1 MQYGILIGVLAY
13 ELLVIGGIG
22 LWLARKDAGK
32 EHEEGEFALGGRSL
46 PVPVLAVTLALTVLG
61 AAHIL
66 GVMEMAWGMGAAAIW
81 FSIAHVILLVLVCT
95 TTGIWFRRLG
105 LTTVPQVL
113 KTFFGAE
120 VELVVSCVMAGV
132 IFGILTLE
140 AQGLGIVI
148 SSMTGWS
155 VQSAAIAGSILGVFY
170 VVLAGMKE
178 VGWVNL
184 VNAIV
189 LYIGIILAVI
199 FLASSLPGG
208 NYDSVAEFYET
219 VPAKVLVEDGA
230 TVAPGV
236 ETEVDADGKQY
247 MLVDQSFMLS
257 IYGTRGILL
266 TFALGVTIAVV
277 FSQGISQM
285 LLQPA
290 MSAKSEQDIKKA
302 LWIAA
307 PVNGLF
313 GVFIVVIGLTAKS
326 LPEFNALGPKKA
338 ATAMLVEMLPGWL
351 STILLASFLAAILS
365 TFAMTSLAPAT
376 IFSMNIYKGLFKPN
390 ATDRDVA
397 FVTRIMIVILA
408 MIAMVVAANLPPI
421 LAAITWLFSW
431 LIPVFWIV
439 IIGFFWNRSRG
450 AALTTLLTAWVVNS
464 LWSFTSLPA
473 MVGLPPDANA
483 YVVLAVTIA
492 VAVAS
497 NFIMKGDVGYFKSH
511 EYISRQVAV
520 AHKNDSQS
528 AG

>member
-1 MQYGILIGVLAY
+1 MQYGMLFGVLAY

-22 LWLARKDAGK
+22 LWLARQRTGK

-66 GVMEMAWGMGAAAIW
+66 GVFEMTWDLGAAAVW

-95 TTGIWFRRLG
+95 TTGLWFRRLG

-113 KTFFGAE
+113 KTFFGDGI
-120 VELVVSCVMAGV
+120 ELLVSCVMAGC

-155 VQSAAIAGSILGVFY
+155 IQAAAIAGSVLGIFY

-178 VGWVNL
+178 VGWINL

-189 LYIGIILAVI
+189 LYIGIILATI
-199 FLASSLPGG
+199 FVAQKLPGG
-208 NYDSVAEFYET
+208 NYDKVAEHYKT
-219 VPAKVLVEDGA
+219 VPAKVMLEKDAAAPEGK
-230 TVAPGV
+230 TVQTNAKG
-236 ETEVDADGKQY
+236 EQYFEADQK
-247 MLVDQSFMLS
+247 FMLS
-257 IYGTRGILL
+257 IFGTRGIML

-290 MSAKSEQDIKKA
+290 MSAKSEGDIKKA

-313 GVFIVVIGLTAKS
+313 GVFIVVLGLTAKYLVVTGG
-326 LPEFNALGPKKA
+326 LPEDLGGKNAAP
-338 ATAMLVEMLPGWL
+338 TMLIEFLPGWL

-376 IFSMNIYKGLFKPN
+376 IFSMNIYKNLYHPD
-390 ATDRDVA
+390 ATDNEVTK
-397 FVTRIMIVILA
+397 VTRIAIIVLAVIAMIV
-408 MIAMVVAANLPPI
+408 AAYLPPI
-421 LAAITWLFSW
+421 LAAIKWLFSW

-439 IIGFFWNRSRG
+439 VFGFFWKRSRG
-450 AALTTLLTAWVVNS
+450 AALATLLTAWVANS
-464 LWSFTSLPA
+464 LWSFSSLPA
-473 MVGLPPDANA
+473 TLGLPGDANA
-483 YVVLAVTIA
+483 YVVLVVTLV
-492 VAVAS
+492 VAIVA
-497 NFIMKGDVGYFKSH
+497 NATMKGEVGYFRSE
-511 EYISRQVAV
+511 EYRSKVGSV
-520 AHKNDSQS
+520 
-528 AG
+528 

>member
-1 MQYGILIGVLAY
+1 MNYGMLLGVLAY
-13 ELLVIGGIG
+13 ELIVIGGIG
-22 LWLARKDAGK
+22 YWLSKQSAGK
-32 EHEEGEFALGGRSL
+32 EHAEGEFALGGRSL

-66 GVMEMAWGMGAAAIW
+66 GVFEMAWGMGAAAVW

-95 TTGIWFRRLG
+95 TTGLWFRRLG

-113 KTFFGAE
+113 KTFFGDG
-120 VELVVSCVMAGV
+120 VELLVSCVMAGC

-155 VQSAAIAGSILGVFY
+155 IQAAAIAGSILGILY

-178 VGWVNL
+178 VGWINL

-189 LYIGIILAVI
+189 LYIGIILATI
-199 FLASSLPGG
+199 FIAMGLPGG
-208 NYDSVAEFYET
+208 SYDSVAQHYNET
-219 VPAKVLVEDGA
+219 
-230 TVAPGV
+230 
-236 ETEVDADGKQY
+236 
-247 MLVDQSFMLS
+247 DQSFMLS
-257 IYGTRGILL
+257 IYGTPGIMK
-266 TFALGVTIAVV
+266 TFALGVTVAVV

-290 MSAKSEQDIKKA
+290 MSAKSEGDIKKA

-313 GVFIVVIGLTAKS
+313 GVFIVVLGLTAKYLVS
-326 LPEFNALGPKKA
+326 TGQLPEGLGPKDA
-338 ATAMLVEMLPGWL
+338 APTMLIAMLPGWL

-376 IFSMNIYKGLFKPN
+376 IFSMNIYKNLYNPD
-390 ATDRDVA
+390 ATDRDVTR
-397 FVTRIMIVILA
+397 VTRITIIFLAIIAMIV
-408 MIAMVVAANLPPI
+408 AAYLPPI

-439 IIGFFWNRSRG
+439 VFGFFWKRSSG
-450 AALTTLLTAWVVNS
+450 AALATLLTAWITNS
-464 LWSFTSLPA
+464 VWSFTPLASKL
-473 MVGLPPDANA
+473 GLKGDENA
-483 YVVLAVTIA
+483 YVVLVVTLV
-492 VAVAS
+492 VAVIANATMS
-497 NFIMKGDVGYFKSH
+497 GDVGYFKS
-511 EYISRQVAV
+511 EAYKSRQLTA
-520 AHKNDSQS
+520 
-528 AG
+528 